1 MEEDKQD
8 KKLDNIWQFLKT
20 PKGKAVAFF
29 GAYLI
34 FFVVLSILARA
45 SGPGDVIGSKTKL
58 RPYDYNL
65 AAIKNNNF
73 KFQYQY
79 VIDNNMISFTGEKND
94 KKALFSDGVT
104 NYYQNDN
111 LFMKNQNG
119 VFIKCDNPFVFSSF
133 LDMNVLENILK
144 SATYLSKTQLATGEE
159 ELVFQVTTTTL
170 VKILDGVD
178 VDLDDPVNTIKL
190 KKDSTGNVVGI
201 SYDLGSYAIYKKVST
216 MKFELALN
224 YSDFGKTSEISDPA

>member
-1 MEEDKQD
+1 MKENKQD
-8 KKLDNIWQFLKT
+8 KKWDNIWQFLKT

-34 FFVVLSILARA
+34 FFLVLSILARA

-58 RPYDYNL
+58 RPYDYDL
-65 AAIKNNNF
+65 RAIQNNNF

-79 VIDNNMISFTGEKND
+79 TIDNNMISFTGEKND

-111 LFMKNQNG
+111 LFMKNQSG
-119 VFIKCDNPFVFSSF
+119 VFIKCDNPYLFPGL
-133 LDMNVLENILK
+133 LDMNVLETILQ

-170 VKILDGVD
+170 VKILDGMD
-178 VDLDDPVNTIKL
+178 IDLDDPVNTIKL
-190 KKDSTGNVVGI
+190 KKDSSGNVVGI
-201 SYDLGSYAIYKKVST
+201 FYDLGSYAIYKNVST
-216 MKFELALN
+216 VKFELVLN
-224 YSDFGKTSEISDPA
+224 YSDFGKVSEISDPA

>member
-34 FFVVLSILARA
+34 FFVVLSILARV

-65 AAIKNNNF
+65 EAIKNNNF